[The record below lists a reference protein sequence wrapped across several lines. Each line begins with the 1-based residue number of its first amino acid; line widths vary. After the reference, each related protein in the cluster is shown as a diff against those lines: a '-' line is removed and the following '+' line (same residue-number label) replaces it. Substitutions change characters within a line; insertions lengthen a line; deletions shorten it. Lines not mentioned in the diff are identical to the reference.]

1 MSAGDLSLSFRCLFG
16 RTGVR
21 ADFVLSQK
29 IWQRKKKTS
38 NNSEKD
44 QNFDFGSNDKIQ
56 QLICITIRLR
66 HAVYKF
72 LEQISLMKVDG
83 KVVGCKTDHICRADR
98 ARVRNGL
105 TSNVDLLLIFV
116 VLVGEWSRCRV
127 RYT

>member
-44 QNFDFGSNDKIQ
+44 QNFQ

-116 VLVGEWSRCRV
+116 VLVE
-127 RYT
+127 